1 MYGAGVVP
9 ADCGIDHGYD
19 REVMHKMGEVAFCK
33 MISLDGR
40 ERQDADI
47 CGYGEDAGCILLTGT
62 GDPESSSFRYLRAI
76 CEILPGTVA
85 ADLIASAGAAVISPD
100 RTIGQQGIYQCV

>member
-1 MYGAGVVP
+1 MYGAGAVP
-9 ADCGIDHGYD
+9 ADCGIDHGYN
-19 REVMHKMGEVAFCK
+19 REVIHKMGEVTFCK
-33 MISLDGR
+33 RISREEGR
-40 ERQDADI
+40 GNMPDI

-85 ADLIASAGAAVISPD
+85 ADLIASAGAADISPD
-100 RTIGQQGIYQCV
+100 RTIGQPGIYQCV